1 MNRTLCLLI
10 LMLTMCASVCGAQDK
25 TALAQILKSEKDAA
39 QLVEDLNSYARKS
52 PWDIEAMSTVAQRL
66 AVQGLTASQ
75 IMRTITTSGD
85 MAAAL
90 DYDDQKF
97 AQIVWLTGALLKSET
112 PGPSLYGLE
121 GLGVPVFDLLGE
133 TIGRSADETLQ
144 LLRQDRL
151 VSRGVFGLLT
161 ENYDRRYHGMAEKLL
176 IKLRNAHR

>member
-1 MNRTLCLLI
+1 
-10 LMLTMCASVCGAQDK
+10 MLTTCASVCSAQDK
-25 TALAQILKSEKDAA
+25 TALTQILKSEKDAT
-39 QLVEDLNSYARKS
+39 QLVEDLRAYERKS
-52 PWDIEAMSTVAQRL
+52 PWDIDVMSRVAQRL
-66 AVQGLTASQ
+66 AVQGLTASE

-90 DYDDQKF
+90 DYGDEKF
-97 AQIVWLTGALLKSET
+97 AQIVWLTGAMLKSET

-121 GLGVPVFDLLGE
+121 SLGVPVFDLLGE

-144 LLRQDRL
+144 LLREGRL

-176 IKLRNAHR
+176 IKLRNAPR